1 MWKIGIFHNYSYRDN
16 SRKQRKRRKRDVI
29 ISNELVFR
37 CDKNSKQKRVEYPQK
52 QTDNCKMAYLMLINR

>member
-1 MWKIGIFHNYSYRDN
+1 MILEYMYKHLQLHEKCGKLGFFTIN

-52 QTDNCKMAYLMLINR
+52 QT